1 MREEAV
7 TEFLKRAGTGWDSVQ
22 DLIKSRNLVELEYQG
37 KKFYI
42 RKFPVLSLPQL

>member
-7 TEFLKRAGTGWDSVQ
+7 DEFLKKVGTDWGVIEKLMKDGS
-22 DLIKSRNLVELEYQG
+22 LIELEYQG

-42 RKFPVLSLPQL
+42 RRLAL